1 MRDHSEPE
9 MIATTDLTDPLLGLE
24 MASTIYL
31 PKRIDILNEINHGKK
46 KFGFYTNKL
55 LPGILL
61 EVGKSLVLKWEKLGI
76 PIMKFDTITRAMRT
90 LVMEKS
96 PKDLDDVFDIAKCRH
111 YHKKSVGEIG
121 KDTLIY
127 FL

>member
-31 PKRIDILNEINHGKK
+31 PKRIDILNEINDGKK

-61 EVGKSLVLKWEKLGI
+61 EVGKSLVLK
-76 PIMKFDTITRAMRT
+76 
-90 LVMEKS
+90 
-96 PKDLDDVFDIAKCRH
+96 
-111 YHKKSVGEIG
+111 
-121 KDTLIY
+121 
-127 FL
+127 